1 MTVVARAFGLA
12 ACAAVW
18 STLAVGCVDS
28 DEVAS
33 RCSSDADCGPGL
45 RCYQSRICIAS
56 APPNETVAIR
66 LTPPKASGKLVEHF
80 ELDLNAHTRNEPVAL
95 MLSEPA
101 VVRLTY
107 SAAFN
112 LTPVQGKLV
121 ATAQTDVKGNLL
133 RYEATRYFGKDGK
146 AFSGYELSVQ
156 PGKTYDLV
164 FDPAADVDGPPHYS
178 KITVSA
184 SFDHGAIT
192 LPQGDG
198 LVEIRGKLVAGKK
211 PLVGLRTQ
219 LVNAA
224 GQTISTSA
232 LTDKTGAF
240 AIHVGP
246 SAVAGHLTFA
256 PTESSLALPQGR
268 LEEAVDVA
276 GRFKAEAKPK
286 PLLLGELDT
295 GKLPAAVTATV
306 EVKSDIGESEVGA
319 LVRVQTHGEAKGKSV
334 QAYVE
339 VQGYTDHQGR
349 VVLHVPAGPALLSV
363 LPASGSRA
371 ARWSGKVEMTAGW
384 TNIGCTRRSLVKGVV
399 TDYAGRK
406 LHTAKVWLRRVA
418 QPGENASELAGSAQL
433 GEVPLETVTNAQGAF
448 ELPVDAGGWWLW
460 VHPRPADLLPRWLAA
475 KVEVTPGSDT
485 AVQISVPAPILV
497 IGKVVTAA
505 GSPVANAAVEILAR
519 SAAPQPAVTRGPQ
532 GKGARSASPAVTV
545 DSLLLGSAL
554 SDGAGLFEVLLA
566 PPQP

>member
-1 MTVVARAFGLA
+1 MCTARMA
-12 ACAAVW
+12 
-18 STLAVGCVDS
+18 SLAVGLVACLGATAGCVDT

-33 RCSSDADCGPGL
+33 RCTSDAECGPGL
-45 RCYQSRICIAS
+45 RCYQTRICIA
-56 APPNETVAIR
+56 AHLPDETVSVR
-66 LTPPKASGKLVEHF
+66 LTPPKATGKLIEHF
-80 ELDLNAHTRNEPVAL
+80 DLDLDAQKRSEPVAL
-95 MLSEPA
+95 MLTEPA
-101 VVRLTY
+101 VVHLTY
-107 SAAFN
+107 SASFN

-121 ATAQTDVKGNLL
+121 ATAHSDVKGNQL

-146 AFSGYELSVQ
+146 AFSGYELRVQ

-164 FDPAADVDGPPHYS
+164 FDPDADVDGPPHYS
-178 KITVSA
+178 KITVKA

-198 LVEIRGKLVAGKK
+198 LVEVRGKLVAGHA

-232 LTDKTGAF
+232 LTDKNGAF
-240 AIHVGP
+240 AIQVGP

-256 PTESSLALPQGR
+256 PTSSALALPQGR
-268 LEEAVDVA
+268 LEEPVDVA
-276 GRFKAEAKPK
+276 SRFKADAKPK
-286 PLLLGELDT
+286 PLQLGELDT
-295 GKLPAAVTATV
+295 GKLPDAATVTV
-306 EVKSDIGESEVGA
+306 EVRNDVGEPEIGA
-319 LVRVQTHGEAKGKSV
+319 LVRVQRQADSKNKQV
-334 QAYVE
+334 AAYVE

-349 VVLHVPAGPALLSV
+349 LAMNMPPGPALLSV
-363 LPASGSRA
+363 LPTSGSHA
-371 ARWSGKVEMTAGW
+371 ARWSGKVEVAAGLLPV
-384 TNIGCTRRSLVKGVV
+384 GCTRRSLVKGTVV
-399 TDYAGRK
+399 DFAGRK

-418 QPGENASELAGSAQL
+418 QPTESASELSGSASL
-433 GEVPLETVTNAQGAF
+433 GEVPLETVTNAQGVF

-460 VHPRPADLLPRWLAA
+460 VHPRPVDLLPRWLAA

-485 AVQISVPAPILV
+485 VVPVSVPAPVLV
-497 IGKVVTAA
+497 VGKVVTAA

-519 SAAPQPAVTRGPQ
+519 NATPQPAMTRGPQ
-532 GKGARSASPAVTV
+532 SKGARSAGTAVTV

-554 SDGAGLFEVLLA
+554 SDATGLFEVLLA

>member
-1 MTVVARAFGLA
+1 MVALRTCRWVACALLSAGVVA
-12 ACAAVW
+12 
-18 STLAVGCVDS
+18 GCVDN
-28 DEVAS
+28 DEVAA
-33 RCSSDADCGPGL
+33 RCTSDADCGAGL
-45 RCYQSRICIAS
+45 RCYQQRICIA
-56 APPNETVAIR
+56 AQLPNETVAVR

-80 ELDLNAHTRNEPVAL
+80 ELDLDAQVRSEPVAL

-101 VVRLTY
+101 VVLVTY

-112 LTPVQGKLV
+112 FTPVQGKLI
-121 ATAQTDVKGNLL
+121 ATAHSDVKGSLL

-146 AFSGYELSVQ
+146 AFSGYELRVQ
-156 PGKTYDLV
+156 PGKTYDLM
-164 FDPAADVDGPPHYS
+164 FDPDADVDGPPHYS

-198 LVEIRGKLVAGKK
+198 LVEVRGKLVAGQK

-232 LTDKTGAF
+232 LTDKSGAF
-240 AIHVGP
+240 AIQVGP
-246 SAVAGHLTFA
+246 TAVAGHLTFA
-256 PTESSLALPQGR
+256 PTDSSLALPQGR
-268 LEEAVDVA
+268 LEEPVDVA
-276 GRFKAEAKPK
+276 NRFKADAKPK
-286 PLLLGELDT
+286 PLQLGELNT
-295 GKLPAAVTATV
+295 GKLPDPVTATV
-306 EVKSDIGESEVGA
+306 EVKNDIGEPEVGA
-319 LVRVQTHGEAKGKSV
+319 LVRVQRHGDGKGKGLL
-334 QAYVE
+334 AYVE

-349 VVLHVPAGPALLSV
+349 LVLNMPPGGALLSV
-363 LPASGSRA
+363 LPTSGSLA
-371 ARWSGKVEMTAGW
+371 ARWSGKVEVAAGLLPV
-384 TNIGCTRRSLVKGVV
+384 GCTRRSLVKGTVV
-399 TDYAGRK
+399 DFGGRK

-418 QPGENASELAGSAQL
+418 QPDENASELSGSAAL
-433 GEVPLETVTNAQGAF
+433 GEVPLETVTGSQGTF

-485 AVQISVPAPILV
+485 VIQVSVPAPVLV
-497 IGKVVTAA
+497 LGKVVTAS
-505 GSPVANAAVEILAR
+505 GSPVANAAIEILAR
-519 SAAPQPAVTRGPQ
+519 SAAPQPAVTRGPR
-532 GKGARSASPAVTV
+532 GKGARSASTAVTV
-545 DSLLLGSAL
+545 DSVLLGSAL